1 MRASIMIENL
11 KTDWIF
17 QQEYV
22 REIHCLQ
29 LLFNLVLDSVIRN
42 GDLRGAVSCKLKQ
55 LTA

>member
-1 MRASIMIENL
+1 MIENL